1 MGEMRVKRENE
12 RKEMIEINWEFAQI
26 PSSMAILYSRKWLE
40 IAIQRP
46 TRVQKYNQ
54 SKALL
59 QKPLSD
65 RDTQAASLNGQFY
78 SVLF

>member
-12 RKEMIEINWEFAQI
+12 RKEMTEIKWEFAQI
-26 PSSMAILYSRKWLE
+26 PSSMAILCSRKWLE
-40 IAIQRP
+40 ITIQRP
-46 TRVQKYNQ
+46 ARVQKYNK

-65 RDTQAASLNGQFY
+65 RGTQAASLNG
-78 SVLF
+78 

>member
-12 RKEMIEINWEFAQI
+12 RKEMTEINWEFAQI

-40 IAIQRP
+40 ITIQRP
-46 TRVQKYNQ
+46 ARVQKYNQ